1 MTEQPPGNTPPPP
14 GGNPPPPPPPAGGY
28 PPPPPPGGYPPPP
41 PPGGNP
47 PPPPPP
53 AGGYP
58 PPPPPGGYPPPPPP
72 GGYPPPPPP
81 GGYPPA
87 GGYPPPPPPGG
98 YPPPPAGSYPAPPTA
113 GGYPPPPP
121 GGYPPPPVPGGYP
134 PPGAYPPAPGAGYSV
149 GDAVGWAWNKFSKN
163 AGVILLATLVWGLL
177 LGVVFAVYSM
187 IAGAVGGTAETSV
200 TADDSGFIEFY
211 SEPSAGMAVMAI
223 IGWLLLV
230 LLAAT
235 AQSAYVGGMLDVVSG
250 REVTLGS
257 FLSPRNVGGVVI
269 AGLIVGLISGGVT
282 LLGYLL
288 SGLGLGLAG
297 FLVSLLGGLW
307 SLAVSV
313 VLMFTIP
320 ALLDRNLSPIEAIKT
335 SWNVARDNL
344 GGTLLTWLAAF
355 VITLV
360 GALLCLIGLI
370 VAVPLAELVVV
381 YAWRR
386 LSGGHVAPQT
396 P

>member
-41 PPGGNP
+41 S
-47 PPPPPP
+47 
-53 AGGYP
+53 
-58 PPPPPGGYPPPPPP
+58 P

-87 GGYPPPPPPGG
+87 GGYPPPPGG

-200 TADDSGFIEFY
+200 TADDSGLIEFY